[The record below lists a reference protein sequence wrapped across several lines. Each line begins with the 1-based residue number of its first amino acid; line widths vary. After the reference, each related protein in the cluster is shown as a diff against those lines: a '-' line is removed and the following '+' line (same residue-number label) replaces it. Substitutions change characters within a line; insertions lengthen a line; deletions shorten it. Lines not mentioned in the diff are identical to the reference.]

1 MKKSLEVCFIVSLIL
16 FLLTGSLLVIGQVVG
31 ILIQNGELITKSH
44 EIFSKPAFLLSAM
57 AGVIAYLLKQTKKQK
72 VSEESS
78 EA

>member
-16 FLLTGSLLVIGQVVG
+16 FLLAGSLLVIGQVVG

-44 EIFSKPAFLLSAM
+44 EIFSKPAFLLSAI

>member
-16 FLLTGSLLVIGQVVG
+16 FLLAGSLLVIGQVVG

-57 AGVIAYLLKQTKKQK
+57 AGVSAYLLKQTKKQK

>member
-16 FLLTGSLLVIGQVVG
+16 FLLAGSLLVIGQVVG